1 MDAGEYEM
9 ADLLSL
15 IITERAEALS
25 IAPGQAPS
33 VHVRGEA
40 HLIEGP
46 AVSPQHAWSLLRRV
60 ADTRQMRQLREH
72 GRAEFL
78 FTFRQA
84 ARFRVT
90 ARSERD
96 EVQFQIHRMA

>member
-1 MDAGEYEM
+1 MDAGEYDM

-15 IITERAEALS
+15 LITERAEALS
-25 IAPGQAPS
+25 VTPGQAPS
-33 VHVRGEA
+33 VHARGEA
-40 HLIEGP
+40 YLIEGP
-46 AVSPQHAWSLLRRV
+46 AVSPEHAWSLLRCV
-60 ADTRQMRQLREH
+60 TNTRQMRQLREH

-78 FTFRQA
+78 FNFRKT